1 MRINTREPY
10 LKLHLR
16 LRIARTA
23 IRPAEKRE
31 EYIRRLESIIGRLE
45 DIINSDATSDK
56 LRISA
61 VNALTRVIKAAY
73 GMVKDIEMEEFEREL
88 DELERK
94 IEEVK
99 KERGGYW

>member
-1 MRINTREPY
+1 MRMRNQEPHI
-10 LKLHLR
+10 HLR
-16 LRIARTA
+16 LKIRRTA
-23 IRPAEKRE
+23 IKPAEKRE

-45 DIINSDATSDK
+45 EIINSDATSDK

-99 KERGGYW
+99 EERGGYW